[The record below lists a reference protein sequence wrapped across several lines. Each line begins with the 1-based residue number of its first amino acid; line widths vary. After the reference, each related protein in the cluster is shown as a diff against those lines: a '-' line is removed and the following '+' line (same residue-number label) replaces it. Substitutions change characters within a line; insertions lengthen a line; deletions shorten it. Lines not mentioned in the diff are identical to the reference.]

1 MAKSLL
7 QLKTKKKVQK
17 SRSETYIVNHKY
29 MGDEPTQKEIRAS
42 EMKALTWYSAMC
54 DRNDSKE
61 YVKAYLE
68 STGRKDVAKKLN
80 RIPDVWWPMYAGW
93 AARLSMIDPEH
104 PSAPVWKDHVERAL
118 TNALVH
124 ITAEKVETKKVDK
137 PSIQD
142 RVKDKV
148 SEIIGDVEAM
158 LDGEEEVNM
167 YSYLQKTEMPP
178 AHALKIAVY
187 YKPYLEELALG
198 VYGDKAVLEGYK
210 NYTARQLKARME
222 YIARLIDDCERYAGV
237 TKKTRAVRK
246 PKTVS
251 ADKLLKN
258 FKFQKE
264 ANDYKLASVAPTKI
278 IGAQELWTFNTKY
291 GTLTHFVA
299 LDRGG
304 LSVKGTSIDKFD
316 ENQSKS
322 YKTGRQTA
330 KIVDEVAKAGKLN
343 LKKVIAALKEHTFN
357 ARINENTILLR
368 IL

>member
-17 SRSETYIVNHKY
+17 SRSELYIINKKY
-29 MGDEPTQKEIRAS
+29 MGDEPTQAEIRSNEIRA
-42 EMKALTWYSAMC
+42 LNWYSTMC
-54 DRNDSKE
+54 DRDDSKG
-61 YVKAYLE
+61 YVRAYLE
-68 STGRKDVAKKLN
+68 ATGRKAVAKELN
-80 RIPDVWWPMYAGW
+80 KIPDVWWPLYAGW
-93 AARLSMIDPEH
+93 AARMLALDPTH
-104 PSAPVWKDHVERAL
+104 PSADSCKVHIEKSL
-118 TNALVH
+118 TNALAHKLSV
-124 ITAEKVETKKVDK
+124 EKVEEKKADK

-148 SEIIGDVEAM
+148 SEIIGDIEAM
-158 LDGEEEVNM
+158 LDGDEFNM

-178 AHALKIAVY
+178 AHALKIAAF

-210 NYTARQLKARME
+210 SYTAKQLKARME
-222 YIARLIDDCERYAGV
+222 YIAKLITDCERYAGV
-237 TKKTRAVRK
+237 AKKTRAVRK

-264 ANDYKLASVAPTKI
+264 ANDYKLASVAPTKV

-330 KIVDEVAKAGKLN
+330 KIVDEVAKAGKMN
-343 LKKVIAALKEHTFN
+343 LKKLISTLKENGFT
-357 ARINENTILLR
+357 ARLNENTILLR
-368 IL
+368 II

>member
-7 QLKTKKKVQK
+7 QLKTKKKEQR
-17 SRSETYIVNHKY
+17 SRSELYIINKKY
-29 MGDEPTQKEIRAS
+29 MGEEPTQKEVRAS
-42 EMKALTWYSAMC
+42 EMKALTWFSAMC
-54 DRNDSKE
+54 DRGDSRDF
-61 YVKAYLE
+61 VKHYLE
-68 STGRKDVAKKLN
+68 KSGRKEVARKLS

-93 AARLSMIDPEH
+93 AARLLAIDPEH

-118 TNALVH
+118 TNSLVH
-124 ITAEKVETKKVDK
+124 ITPVRDEVKKAER

-142 RVKDKV
+142 RVKDRV
-148 SEIIGDVEAM
+148 SEIIGDVEAL
-158 LDGEEEVNM
+158 LDGEEGVNM

-178 AHALKIAVY
+178 AHALKIANY

-198 VYGDKAVLEGYK
+198 VYGDKEVLEGYR

-222 YIARLIDDCERYAGV
+222 YIAKLITDCERYAGV
-237 TKKTRAVRK
+237 TKKTRAVHK

-264 ANDYKLASVAPTKI
+264 ATDYKLASVAPTKI

-304 LSVKGTSIDKFD
+304 LSVKGTSIDKYD

-330 KIVDEVAKAGKLN
+330 KIVDEVTKAGKLN
-343 LKKVIAALKEHTFN
+343 LKKVISTLKDHTFN

-368 IL
+368 IF

>member
-7 QLKTKKKVQK
+7 QLKTKKKEQR
-17 SRSETYIVNHKY
+17 SRSELYIINKKY
-29 MGDEPTQKEIRAS
+29 MGEEPTQKEVRAS
-42 EMKALTWYSAMC
+42 EMKALTWFSAMC
-54 DRNDSKE
+54 DRGDSRDF
-61 YVKAYLE
+61 VKQYLE
-68 STGRKDVAKKLN
+68 KSGRKEVARKLS

-93 AARLSMIDPEH
+93 AARLLAIDPEH

-118 TNALVH
+118 TNSLVH
-124 ITAEKVETKKVDK
+124 ITPVRDEVKKAEK

-142 RVKDKV
+142 RVKDRV

-178 AHALKIAVY
+178 AHALKIANY

-198 VYGDKAVLEGYK
+198 VYGDKEVLEGYR

-222 YIARLIDDCERYAGV
+222 YIAKLITDCERYAGV

-246 PKTVS
+246 PKTVT

-264 ANDYKLASVAPTKI
+264 ATDYKLASVAPTKI

-322 YKTGRQTA
+322 YKTGRRTA

-343 LKKVIAALKEHTFN
+343 LKKVVATLKDHTFN
-357 ARINENTILLR
+357 ARVNENTILLR
-368 IL
+368 VL